1 MTGFE
6 VGKRYKTRDG
16 EIVATLIAVGK
27 NALVF
32 ETEDRVF
39 VRDFDGLGACRE
51 WDDWD
56 FLPIEVREPRKIEGF
71 VWVNVGTFLI
81 IY

>member
-6 VGKRYKTRDG
+6 IGKRYKTRDG

-27 NALVF
+27 RALVF

-39 VRDFDGLGACRE
+39 VRDFGGLGDYRTHERGATNAAKSRR
-51 WDDWD
+51 
-56 FLPIEVREPRKIEGF
+56 F
-71 VWVNVGTFLI
+71 
-81 IY
+81 